1 MLASGSEPEF
11 TNLAVTKFA
20 KPGEPPFCETLDYIF
35 VSDGD
40 GWTVRAVRPLPSK
53 EAVLVK
59 GGVESY
65 PTLEEPSD
73 HTMIWADLGLE

>member
-20 KPGEPPFCETLDYIF
+20 EPGEPPFCETLDYIF

-40 GWTVRAVRPLPSK
+40 GWTVKAVRPLPSK
-53 EAVLVK
+53 EAVVTK
-59 GGVESY
+59 GGCVSY
-65 PTLEEPSD
+65 PIATEPSD
-73 HTMIWADLGLE
+73 HTMIWVDVCIE